1 MKLEIEKLDHF
12 GRGVAHIDG
21 KVCFVEGALPGEIV
35 EVEIIK
41 ENKKYLVARAI
52 DCIQKSLD
60 RVVEKCSYFN
70 RCGGCCFEHYDYE
83 KENIYK
89 EEKVKELVNRFSK
102 INTTIKGIEYSSCKN
117 YRNKVVLHSK
127 NGVLGYY
134 EKNSNDLVEIDSCNL
149 LDKRINDLIGNLK
162 ELVKNNIGI
171 KEILIRTDNDST
183 KVMVKITGEVSN
195 VSFLD
200 DVDVLVI
207 NDKVMTNNE
216 KIISYIGD
224 KKYYLSVDSFFQI
237 NKSLTKKLY
246 DEVLDVA
253 IGLRPNKV
261 LDLYCGTGTIGIY
274 VAQYCKKVISV
285 DYSLSNINDA
295 IDNMRLNNIN
305 NIEFINDKVENVI
318 DKFDNIDLVI
328 VDPPRA
334 GLDKKTIDNLI
345 RIGSDAIVYV
355 SCDPL
360 TLVRD
365 LDLLSDMYDVMYIKP
380 FNMFPRTYHC
390 EAIAVLERK

>member
-1 MKLEIEKLDHF
+1 MKVEIEKLDHF

-52 DCIQKSLD
+52 DYIQKSLD
-60 RVVEKCSYFN
+60 RVVEKCRYFN

-89 EEKVKELVNRFSK
+89 QEKIKELVNRFSR

-127 NGVLGYY
+127 NGILGYY

-183 KVMVKITGEVSN
+183 KVMVKITGDGTN
-195 VSFLD
+195 ISFLD

-207 NDKVMTNNE
+207 NDKVISNNE

-253 IGLRPNKV
+253 ISLRPNKV

-274 VAQYCKKVISV
+274 VAEYCKKVIS
-285 DYSLSNINDA
+285 A
-295 IDNMRLNNIN
+295 
-305 NIEFINDKVENVI
+305 FK
-318 DKFDNIDLVI
+318 
-328 VDPPRA
+328 
-334 GLDKKTIDNLI
+334 
-345 RIGSDAIVYV
+345 
-355 SCDPL
+355 
-360 TLVRD
+360 
-365 LDLLSDMYDVMYIKP
+365 
-380 FNMFPRTYHC
+380 
-390 EAIAVLERK
+390 